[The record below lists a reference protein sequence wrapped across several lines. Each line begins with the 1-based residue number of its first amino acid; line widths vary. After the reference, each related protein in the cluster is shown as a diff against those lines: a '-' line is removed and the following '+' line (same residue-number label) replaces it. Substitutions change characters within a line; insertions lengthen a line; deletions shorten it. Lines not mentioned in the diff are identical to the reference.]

1 MPGVKGVLCWH
12 FNLSAGV
19 SFETK
24 KWGKALEKIGG
35 NPKLAKQQGSKP
47 WFLSQSAQLPKKA
60 LHFFSVMS
68 TRPQCQYL
76 SQVPSVHS
84 ALQLMQNKDF
94 ILLAA

>member
-1 MPGVKGVLCWH
+1 MFCVGILIFQQEYLLRQRNGEK
-12 FNLSAGV
+12 
-19 SFETK
+19 
-24 KWGKALEKIGG
+24 KALEKIGG